1 MDVSKELLLLFGQF
15 KILKKIPS
23 QSDHRFQAW
32 HPGIVILDR
41 ISRERIIIDEV
52 EVMLGI

>member
-52 EVMLGI
+52 VVMLGI